1 MRLKLRIGCICI
13 SILFVFLLSS
23 NIFSNLPTVLAQDDQ
38 PTEDMPRLVITPDN
52 GYVLDAGQRF
62 SVKITENS
70 SDGIEVEG
78 VSVAIQNVIGD
89 EYNYTTGSDGRAY
102 LTAPR
107 NKERITI
114 IASKS
119 GYITS
124 TLEMQI
130 NPVPDLIEQIINNKY
145 FIVFLALI
153 FLIIAIIFVNLRQK
167 KSIYSRAKEISKEK
181 TIQKYGL
188 EKTQSSREKIN
199 RYGEPE
205 SMVKIRGRDNDKIE
219 EIRIIQPH
227 KVKEVIPIKT
237 NKDKRDDHEK
247 KKTTDWFQGT
257 DEVKY
262 EINRLT
268 GEIDEEG
275 KDKWFEGVEDLRDKL
290 DEKMKKK
297 GKKKEDDKD

>member
-23 NIFSNLPTVLAQDDQ
+23 NILSNLPTVLAQGDQ
-38 PTEDMPRLVITPDN
+38 PTEDMPRLVITPDT

-62 SVKITENS
+62 SVKITKNS

>member
-1 MRLKLRIGCICI
+1 
-13 SILFVFLLSS
+13 VFLLSS
-23 NIFSNLPTVLAQDDQ
+23 NILSNLPTVLAQDDQ
-38 PTEDMPRLVITPDN
+38 PTEDMPRLVITPDT

-62 SVKITENS
+62 SVKITKNS

-130 NPVPDLIEQIINNKY
+130 NPVHDLIEQIINNKY

-167 KSIYSRAKEISKEK
+167 KSIYYRAKEISKEK
-181 TIQKYGL
+181 TMERHSL
-188 EKTQSSREKIN
+188 EKAQASKEKIN
-199 RYGEPE
+199 SCGKPE
-205 SMVKIRGRDNDKIE
+205 DTVKIREKDNKIE

-227 KVKEVIPIKT
+227 KRKEVIPIKT
-237 NKDKRDDHEK
+237 NEEKKDRHTEK
-247 KKTTDWFQGT
+247 KKSTDWFQGT